1 MIPNP
6 VGWLSQGEWVA
17 VSCECQTIQGWG
29 FIKGCWEPAQDR
41 GTPFLRSQ
49 AQMPQAKLNLGSPF
63 LQNMNLFPINSRFT
77 DPAERQKCSCTFL
90 FGKDGPKGSP
100 REHPGEVT
108 NPGKMAH
115 PPSSVCQDTLP
126 GALLPTEALRG
137 TWVFSP
143 GWQWLAGTQGH
154 PKHPLCASLSQKT
167 SHWLTAD

>member
-108 NPGKMAH
+108 NPGKGL
-115 PPSSVCQDTLP
+115 TLP
-126 GALLPTEALRG
+126 APCARTLCQEH
-137 TWVFSP
+137 FSP
-143 GWQWLAGTQGH
+143 QRHSEGSGCFLQAGSGWQEHKGIQSTHCVPVSARKPHTG
-154 PKHPLCASLSQKT
+154 
-167 SHWLTAD
+167 